1 LHPTAQKI
9 ASYSAVSAFSV
20 QTYANANATLKRRA
34 DLSHVPIQVD
44 RKMLK
49 TTDASNYYE
58 RTLPTIQA
66 CGYQCGYE
74 FSWLQWLLKD
84 GDTSTE
90 T

>member
-1 LHPTAQKI
+1 
-9 ASYSAVSAFSV
+9 
-20 QTYANANATLKRRA
+20 
-34 DLSHVPIQVD
+34 
-44 RKMLK
+44 MLK